1 MSFIWMPSVE
11 LFECGLKF
19 GGKGR
24 DLEPSSIQA
33 GSGEQFKRKKSISVG
48 RALFHKQVFVE
59 SSKHGARSYWTE
71 MFRNRNFGEFLE
83 QTTV

>member
-1 MSFIWMPSVE
+1 MPSVA

-19 GGKGR
+19 GGMG

-48 RALFHKQVFVE
+48 GALFHKQVFVD
-59 SSKHGARSYWTE
+59 S
-71 MFRNRNFGEFLE
+71 
-83 QTTV
+83 